1 MRIKWLNFLI
11 ISFLG
16 VASSGWTKTDA
27 LMDPKI
33 VLEAAVKEYVSN
45 SLEISTDQVRLRPLH
60 RSFSPPLCAEN
71 FEISFFEKSE
81 NSLLV
86 ECKSAKW
93 RSYISINITEI
104 RDIPVYVE
112 SFERG
117 HPLTSK
123 ELILE
128 RMEGNFSNSILD
140 RENLGLVVL
149 RRPVK
154 PGQIALTSDV
164 EKAVVAHKLIRDVE
178 AKSKLTTSSIKK
190 IIIAESRANENQIF
204 PTRLIKG
211 SIAARQLRAGRILSR
226 IDFNERK
233 RALFV
238 TENIRYGGLVDN
250 TNTEMRT
257 TNDKLPKNSVLDLS
271 ALGRVQ
277 AVRLLR
283 SDTLLRHS
291 DVRPAPL
298 VRSGEAT
305 TLSIK
310 KGSLNIAV
318 TLIALE
324 NGLMG
329 ELITLKN
336 PDSGENLV
344 ARVAGVGKVTLPN

>member
-1 MRIKWLNFLI
+1 MRIKWLRFLF
-11 ISFLG
+11 ISFLSF
-16 VASSGWTKTDA
+16 ASSGWSKTDT
-27 LMDPKI
+27 LVDSKI

-60 RSFSPPLCAEN
+60 RSFSPPLCTEN

-93 RSYISINITEI
+93 RSYISINVTEI
-104 RDIPVYVE
+104 LDIPVYIG

-117 HPLTSK
+117 HPLTSQ

-140 RENLGLVVL
+140 RKNLGLVVL

-154 PGQIALTSDV
+154 PGQIALATDI
-164 EKAVVAHKLIRDVE
+164 EKAVVAHKLTRDVE

-204 PTRLIKG
+204 PTRLING
-211 SIAARQLRAGRILSR
+211 SIASRQLRAGRLLSR

-233 RALFV
+233 KALFV

-250 TNTEMRT
+250 TNTEIRT
-257 TNDKLPKNSVLDLS
+257 TNDKVPKNSVLNLS

-283 SDTLLRHS
+283 SDTILRHS

-329 ELITLKN
+329 DLIKLKN

>member
-1 MRIKWLNFLI
+1 MKLYYDGASASELEEVLKLGI
-11 ISFLG
+11 ITGVTTNLSFCKK
-16 VASSGWTKTDA
+16 VMKENNENYFT
-27 LMDPKI
+27 
-33 VLEAAVKEYVSN
+33 VL
-45 SLEISTDQVRLRPLH
+45 
-60 RSFSPPLCAEN
+60 
-71 FEISFFEKSE
+71 
-81 NSLLV
+81 
-86 ECKSAKW
+86 
-93 RSYISINITEI
+93 
-104 RDIPVYVE
+104 
-112 SFERG
+112 
-117 HPLTSK
+117 
-123 ELILE
+123 
-128 RMEGNFSNSILD
+128 
-140 RENLGLVVL
+140 
-149 RRPVK
+149 
-154 PGQIALTSDV
+154 
-164 EKAVVAHKLIRDVE
+164 
-178 AKSKLTTSSIKK
+178 SSIKK

-238 TENIRYGGLVDN
+238 TENIRYGGLVDS

-257 TNDKLPKNSVLDLS
+257 TNDRIPKNSVLNLS

-329 ELITLKN
+329 ELIKLKN